1 MTFLLSSGKMIF
13 LFPEN
18 IIFFFKRK
26 MVDSLSKKNTWK
38 IWNIFQMFQKDG
50 LFKKIAL
57 EHNLS
62 YIMRKNAISFFQK
75 YDISF
80 TDGN

>member
-1 MTFLLSSGKMIF
+1 MIFFLSSGKMIF

-26 MVDSLSKKNTWK
+26 MEDSLSKKNTWK
-38 IWNIFQMFQKDG
+38 IWHILQMFQKDG

-57 EHNLS
+57 EHN
-62 YIMRKNAISFFQK
+62 AISFFQK